1 MTSDSKQVVSYD
13 QDGHVVTLT
22 LRRPEA
28 RNAINGDVA
37 EQLEAALDRYEAD
50 DQAWVAILTGEGTV
64 FCAGADL
71 KEIAAG
77 NARRLSTKRGGFAG
91 FVMRERT
98 KPVIAAING
107 PAHAGGCEIT
117 LACDLVVAADNANFA
132 VPEVKRALI
141 AAAGALW
148 RLPRA
153 VGPAKAAEM
162 IMTGDPIS
170 ASEALEAGLVNQVVP
185 GAQLLTAARA
195 LADRIAVNAPLAV
208 QASRMVSVQAFDLDI
223 AEMAKA
229 SGQAMQQM
237 MGTDD
242 FKEGPRAFIEK
253 RAPKWQGR

>member
-1 MTSDSKQVVSYD
+1 MTEDTRQVVSYD
-13 QDGHVVTLT
+13 QDGHVVTIT

-28 RNAINGDVA
+28 RNAVNGDVA
-37 EQLEAALDRYEAD
+37 EQMEAALDRYEAD
-50 DQAWVAILTGEGTV
+50 DQARVAILTGEGTV

-77 NARRLSTKRGGFAG
+77 NARRLSTKKGGFG
-91 FVMRERT
+91 GLVMRERT
-98 KPVIAAING
+98 KPIIAAING

-117 LACDLVVAADNANFA
+117 LACDLVVASENANFA

-170 ASEALEAGLVNQVVP
+170 AQEALAAGLVNQVVP
-185 GAQLLTAARA
+185 AEDLLSAARK
-195 LADRIAVNAPLAV
+195 LAERISVNAPLAV
-208 QASRMVSVQAFDLDI
+208 QASRKVAVQAFDLDK
-223 AEMAKA
+223 AAMAKL
-229 SGQAMQQM
+229 SGGAMQEM
-237 MGTDD
+237 MGTED

-253 RAPKWQGR
+253 RPARWQGR